1 MPKTSEDKERD
12 ANKLGLAV
20 VFVLTVLLCSVI
32 GFGFGRFDMQKE
44 AVQHGHADFVVDQNT
59 NMVFKWRAAK

>member
-32 GFGFGRFDMQKE
+32 GFGFGQFDMQKE
-44 AVQHGHADFVVDQNT
+44 AVQHGHADFVVDQN
-59 NMVFKWRAAK
+59 NSMVFKWRAAR